1 MTAMYRRATELSNM
15 SSSSSLHSRSSS
27 RSDEH
32 SSVTSAPS
40 SHSEGAGRLD
50 DPTAIVGLACR
61 VPGAQ
66 NSSKLWENI
75 VEQKDLQK
83 KIPSDRFN
91 VDAFYHPNGANKSIV
106 SCFYFAAITPNTDET

>member
-1 MTAMYRRATELSNM
+1 M

-32 SSVTSAPS
+32 TSVTSAPS
-40 SHSEGAGRLD
+40 SHGEGAGQLD

-83 KIPSDRFN
+83 KIPADRFN
-91 VDAFYHPNGANKSIV
+91 VDAFYHPNGANKSTV
-106 SCFYFAAITPNTDET
+106 SCFHLVAICSKIDET

>member
-1 MTAMYRRATELSNM
+1 MYRRATELSNM

-40 SHSEGAGRLD
+40 SHGEGAD

-91 VDAFYHPNGANKSIV
+91 VDAFYHPNGANKSTV
-106 SCFYFAAITPNTDET
+106 SDFYFVAITH

>member
-1 MTAMYRRATELSNM
+1 M

-32 SSVTSAPS
+32 TSVTSAPS
-40 SHSEGAGRLD
+40 SHGEGAGRLD
-50 DPTAIVGLACR
+50 DPTAIIGLACR

-75 VEQKDLQK
+75 MEQKDLQK

-91 VDAFYHPNGANKSIV
+91 VDAFYHPNGANKSTV
-106 SCFYFAAITPNTDET
+106 SYFGSFITSLNTNE

>member
-27 RSDEH
+27 HSDEH
-32 SSVTSAPS
+32 TSVTSAPS
-40 SHSEGAGRLD
+40 SHGDEAGRLD

-83 KIPSDRFN
+83 KIPADRFN
-91 VDAFYHPNGANKSIV
+91 VDAFYHPNGANKSTV
-106 SCFYFAAITPNTDET
+106 SCFDFVSTFPYANET

>member
-1 MTAMYRRATELSNM
+1 MSRRATELSNE

-27 RSDEH
+27 PSDEH
-32 SSVTSAPS
+32 TSVSSSPS
-40 SHSEGAGRLD
+40 SHGEEAGRLD

-66 NSSKLWENI
+66 NSTKLWENI

-83 KIPSDRFN
+83 KIPEDRFN
-91 VDAFYHPNGANKSIV
+91 VDAFYHPNGANKSTV
-106 SCFYFAAITPNTDET
+106 SCFGFVSTSPHTYKT

>member
-32 SSVTSAPS
+32 ASVTSAPS
-40 SHSEGAGRLD
+40 SHDEGVDRLD

-66 NSSKLWENI
+66 NSTKLWENI

-83 KIPSDRFN
+83 KIPADRFN
-91 VDAFYHPNGANKSIV
+91 VDAFYHPNGANKSTV
-106 SCFYFAAITPNTDET
+106 SSFDAVSTSP

>member
-32 SSVTSAPS
+32 SSITSAPS
-40 SHSEGAGRLD
+40 SHGEGAGPLD

-91 VDAFYHPNGANKSIV
+91 VDAFYHPNGANKSTV
-106 SCFYFAAITPNTDET
+106 SCCCFLAITPKTDET

>member
-1 MTAMYRRATELSNM
+1 MTAMYRRATELSHM

-32 SSVTSAPS
+32 TSVTSAPS
-40 SHSEGAGRLD
+40 SHGEGAGRLD

-75 VEQKDLQK
+75 VQQKDLQK

-91 VDAFYHPNGANKSIV
+91 VDAFYHPNGANKSTV
-106 SCFYFAAITPNTDET
+106 SYFYSSITSPNTNA

>member
-40 SHSEGAGRLD
+40 SHGEGD

-91 VDAFYHPNGANKSIV
+91 VDAFYHPNGANKSTV
-106 SCFYFAAITPNTDET
+106 SYFYFVAVTH

>member
-1 MTAMYRRATELSNM
+1 MYRRATELSNM

-32 SSVTSAPS
+32 SSVTSDPS
-40 SHSEGAGRLD
+40 SHGEGAGRLD

-91 VDAFYHPNGANKSIV
+91 VDAFYHPNGANKSTV
-106 SCFYFAAITPNTDET
+106 SHLCFSTTSLDTNMP

>member
-1 MTAMYRRATELSNM
+1 M

-32 SSVTSAPS
+32 TSVTSAPS
-40 SHSEGAGRLD
+40 SHGEGAGRLD

-91 VDAFYHPNGANKSIV
+91 VDAFYHPNGANKSTV
-106 SCFYFAAITPNTDET
+106 SPFCFSTTAPNTNAP